1 MARGPAHPGR
11 RADDGADG
19 ILFPSLD
26 DRSGP
31 ARRLSAGVTAEMVRS
46 VIETALDDPDGTD
59 VVVLPM
65 VERTPSRWRRVLAVA
80 ATIAGLSIGAEA
92 VAVVV
97 RNVYLPRREPSPA
110 PVAPVP
116 PPVAH
121 PRPAP
126 VAVPPPAV
134 DEEVVVPAPAP
145 EPPPP
150 PARPARRRPVVKAI
164 AAPLAPAPV
173 EQAVHVPED
182 APPADL
188 LAFAN
193 ERRKLHAWR
202 EADAF
207 YQAVVS
213 RFPSS
218 DAAVVAAVASAA
230 LHLQHLADPAGA
242 LEAYRRTLGARPTGP
257 LAEEARWG
265 IADAHRALGN
275 ARAEAEALRAFVQNH
290 PDSALAPTAQRR
302 LAQLER

>member
-1 MARGPAHPGR
+1 MARGPAHRGK

-26 DRSGP
+26 DRPGP
-31 ARRLSAGVTAEMVRS
+31 ARRLSAGVTTEMVRS
-46 VIETALDDPDGTD
+46 VIEAALDDPDGT
-59 VVVLPM
+59 VAVVLPM

-97 RNVYLPRREPSPA
+97 RNVYLPRREPAPA
-110 PVAPVP
+110 AVVP
-116 PPVAH
+116 PPVAQ

-134 DEEVVVPAPAP
+134 DEEVVVPAP

-150 PARPARRRPVVKAI
+150 PPRPARRRPVAKAI
-164 AAPLAPAPV
+164 AAPPAPAPV
-173 EQAVHVPED
+173 ERAVYVPAD

-193 ERRKLHAWR
+193 ERRKLRAWR

-230 LHLQHLADPAGA
+230 LHLQHLADPTGA
-242 LEAYRRTLGARPTGP
+242 LQAYRRTLGARPTGP

-275 ARAEAEALRAFVQNH
+275 ARAEAAALRAFVGNH
-290 PDSALAPTAQRR
+290 PDSALASTARRR